1 MEKLKYTNTKCLK
14 DPTCAIF
21 LKSRGFKDIKYDNR
35 SGSDDNRTN
44 DNRSNNNESKHKGSN
59 DNGSNKSGSNNR
71 SSRGSRTFGLVISIL
86 DPYFLESG
94 GDGRC

>member
-1 MEKLKYTNTKCLK
+1 MHTMHTNTKCLK

-21 LKSRGFKDIKYDNR
+21 LKSRGFKDINR

-86 DPYFLESG
+86 DPFF
-94 GDGRC
+94 RIRR

>member
-1 MEKLKYTNTKCLK
+1 MLYVLY
-14 DPTCAIF
+14 
-21 LKSRGFKDIKYDNR
+21 GFKDIKYDNR

-86 DPYFLESG
+86 DPFF
-94 GDGRC
+94 RIRR